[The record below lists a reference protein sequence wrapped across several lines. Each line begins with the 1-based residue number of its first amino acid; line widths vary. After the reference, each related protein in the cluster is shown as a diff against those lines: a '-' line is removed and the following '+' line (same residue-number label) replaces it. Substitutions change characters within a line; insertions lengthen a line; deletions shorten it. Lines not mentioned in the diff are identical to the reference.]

1 MADAEEVKGVVERAS
16 RGDPTAVEELLQE
29 HLPRL
34 QAFVRL
40 RMGAMLRS
48 REESGDLVQSVCR
61 VILTRQG
68 EFRDGGD
75 EAFRRWLFAT
85 AQRVV
90 ADKVKYWRRDRRDA
104 GREENPRLDESEVA
118 SMSAVFGTLLTP
130 SRIASARER
139 LVRFERAFESLSDDH
154 REVISL
160 ARVLDLPHHDVAQRL
175 GRSEVATRAL
185 LHRALA
191 ALAGKLGEP

>member
-1 MADAEEVKGVVERAS
+1 MAHAEEERDFVERAS
-16 RGDPTAVEELLQE
+16 RGDPVAVEHLLQE

-34 QAFVRL
+34 QAYIRL
-40 RMGAMLRS
+40 RMGSMLRG

-61 VILTRQG
+61 VILSRRE

-75 EAFRRWLFAT
+75 EQFRCWLFAT

-90 ADKVKYWRRDRRDA
+90 ADKVKYWRRARRDA
-104 GREENPRLDESEVA
+104 DRERGDALADPEVA
-118 SMSAVFGTLLTP
+118 TISAVFGSLLTP

-139 LVRFERAFESLSDDH
+139 LARFERAFEALPDDY

-160 ARVLDLPHHDVAQRL
+160 
-175 GRSEVATRAL
+175 S
-185 LHRALA
+185 
-191 ALAGKLGEP
+191 

>member
-1 MADAEEVKGVVERAS
+1 MAHAEEERDFVERAS
-16 RGDPTAVEELLQE
+16 RGDPVAVEHLLQE

-34 QAFVRL
+34 HAYLRL
-40 RMGAMLRS
+40 RMGSMLRA

-61 VILTRQG
+61 VILARRDD
-68 EFRDGGD
+68 FRDGGA
-75 EAFRRWLFAT
+75 EPFRCWLFAT

-90 ADKVKYWRRDRRDA
+90 ADKVKYWKRDRRDA
-104 GREENPRLDESEVA
+104 ARERGDALADPEVA
-118 SMSAVFGTLLTP
+118 SMSAVFGSLLTP

-139 LVRFERAFESLSDDH
+139 LARFERAFAALPEDH

-160 ARVLDLPHHDVAQRL
+160 SRVLDLPHREVAERL
-175 GRSEVATRAL
+175 GRSELATRSL

-191 ALAGKLGEP
+191 ALSAKLSEP

>member
-104 GREENPRLDESEVA
+104 GREVHPALDDPEVG
-118 SMSAVFGTLLTP
+118 SMSAVIGTLLTP
-130 SRIASARER
+130 SRVASARER
-139 LVRFERAFESLSDDH
+139 LARFERAFDALPDDY
-154 REVISL
+154 RDVISL

-175 GRSEVATRAL
+175 GRSELATRAL

>member
-130 SRIASARER
+130 SRVASARER

-160 ARVLDLPHHDVAQRL
+160 ARVLDQPHHDVAQRL